1 MWRRK
6 IKKAN
11 NLKWARNYI
20 RVKLRF
26 KEYRWWWWWWWRSSD
41 ELADNREIRVSRV
54 VGWTYGT
61 VERQMISTSYSWH
74 LLCFFVAL
82 GFGGSSFTTS
92 PTHWLTTDIG
102 KKVNQF
108 AGFQWCLLKFLKTF
122 ICLPLLK
129 FSHTFAL
136 ISALAVSRH
145 QQPPKKAPLLFGA
158 TERLLR
164 ECDFQRHFLSFD
176 VFAFSN
182 GNRALALQM
191 LSRAHVKNHIH
202 SNGKKSNYV
211 FCVMWID
218 KFNIE
223 YISFGF
229 LFIPFLLLSFCF
241 IFEFFFLSFSSFG
254 FLFFSFLL
262 EQ

>member
-1 MWRRK
+1 M
-6 IKKAN
+6 AQ
-11 NLKWARNYI
+11 LSDKWSQPLTLGI
-20 RVKLRF
+20 FCVF
-26 KEYRWWWWWWWRSSD
+26 
-41 ELADNREIRVSRV
+41 
-54 VGWTYGT
+54 
-61 VERQMISTSYSWH
+61 
-74 LLCFFVAL
+74 LLL
-82 GFGGSSFTTS
+82 WGLGGSSFTTS

-229 LFIPFLLLSFCF
+229 LFIPFFLLSFCF
-241 IFEFFFLSFSSFG
+241 IFEFFFSP
-254 FLFFSFLL
+254 FLRLDFFSFLFCL
-262 EQ
+262 NNNNDIKPHEDIRTARKQTSTWNQKSMLIFILFLSCSLSPSTPCPL